1 MINEPPVDLL
11 IKQLSPDG
19 KEVSRY
25 CLCVVAAK
33 RARQIL
39 EQRDFGSS
47 AYGITY
53 NPNPAA
59 APVSA
64 KPTENVLVLAS
75 KEIGAGKIKAIKD

>member
-19 KEVSRY
+19 REVSRY

-39 EQRDFGSS
+39 EQRELGTS

-53 NPNPAA
+53 GIQPQAQQS
-59 APVSA
+59 V
-64 KPTENVLVLAS
+64 KPSENVLVLAS